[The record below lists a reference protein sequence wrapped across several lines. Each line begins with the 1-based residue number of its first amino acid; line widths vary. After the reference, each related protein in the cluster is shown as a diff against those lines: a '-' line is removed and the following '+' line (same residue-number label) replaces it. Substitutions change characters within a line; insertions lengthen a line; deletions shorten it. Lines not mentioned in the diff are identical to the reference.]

1 MTSDCKRDLQ
11 YRMALSVGLFSYCA
25 AAKMSLNQTLEGVAH
40 TVSHPAGLV
49 HKLLRDAHG
58 SGGHIAHGIDDRVHV
73 CTSYLPQLYISVY
86 ISILMNLFGI
96 YHIYPLRGGQV
107 VLCVGLVGV
116 LAACIA
122 CFPSTTV

>member
-1 MTSDCKRDLQ
+1 
-11 YRMALSVGLFSYCA
+11 
-25 AAKMSLNQTLEGVAH
+25 MSLNQTLEGVAH

-116 LAACIA
+116 LVSRASPAPQFSSESDTDPYNANCGGLFA
-122 CFPSTTV
+122 